1 MEIKILEVVAYSN
14 LMVMQEKEKNSMRN
28 ERLKQCR
35 HTAWDGIELFDAFV
49 IKDILR
55 EQNAQANALFVVV
68 IICQT

>member
-1 MEIKILEVVAYSN
+1 
-14 LMVMQEKEKNSMRN
+14 MRN

-68 IICQT
+68 IIC